1 MEVFSILLI
10 ILFSVVAFIGHL
22 AMAALAKSVVSA
34 EDWWDKKYNK
44 YLLLPLVPEL
54 FFIII
59 LIVVC
64 FVFTAAIISDLL
76 EE

>member
-1 MEVFSILLI
+1 
-10 ILFSVVAFIGHL
+10 
-22 AMAALAKSVVSA
+22 MAALAKSVIST

-44 YLLLPLVPEL
+44 YLLLPPVPEL

-59 LIVVC
+59 TIVVS

>member
-1 MEVFSILLI
+1 MEVFNILLI
-10 ILFSVVAFIGHL
+10 ILFSIIAFIGHL
-22 AMAALAKSVVSA
+22 AMATLAKSVISA

-59 LIVVC
+59 LIVIS
-64 FVFTAAIISDLL
+64 FIFTSAVISDIL